1 MTTLEEFE
9 ENLNKIKQEEIREQ
23 ISNMF
28 KDECMEFLQMK
39 LESISEH
46 DLKEQIMGTLK
57 EAYNK
62 SAIIPYYEITR
73 TKLPRKLKK
82 KYKKE
87 RRICFGFEYIEYK
100 QPRVIEITIPI
111 EENAMFYNPEYKGT
125 K

>member
-9 ENLNKIKQEEIREQ
+9 DNVEIKQEEIREQ

-28 KDECMEFLQMK
+28 KDKCMEFLQMK
-39 LESISEH
+39 LDESISGH
-46 DLKEQIMGTLK
+46 DLKEQIVGTLK

-62 SAIIPYYEITR
+62 SAITPYYEIKR
-73 TKLPRKLKK
+73 TKLPRRLKK

-100 QPRVIEITIPI
+100 QPWVIEFTIPI
-111 EENAMFYNPEYKGT
+111 EENEDI
-125 K
+125 

>member
-1 MTTLEEFE
+1 MTLEEFE
-9 ENLNKIKQEEIREQ
+9 ENVEIKQEEIREQ

-28 KDECMEFLQMK
+28 KDKCMEFLQMK
-39 LESISEH
+39 LESICEH

-62 SAIIPYYEITR
+62 SAIIPYYEIKR

-87 RRICFGFEYIEYK
+87 KRICFEYIEYK
-100 QPRVIEITIPI
+100 QPLVI
-111 EENAMFYNPEYKGT
+111 
-125 K
+125 

>member
-1 MTTLEEFE
+1 MTLEEFE
-9 ENLNKIKQEEIREQ
+9 ENVEIKQEEIREQ

-28 KDECMEFLQMK
+28 KDKCMEFLQMK
-39 LESISEH
+39 LKSISEH

-62 SAIIPYYEITR
+62 SAIIPYYEIKR

-87 RRICFGFEYIEYK
+87 KRICFEYIEYN
-100 QPRVIEITIPI
+100 QPLVIELTIPI
-111 EENAMFYNPEYKGT
+111 EEKEDI
-125 K
+125 